1 MQGIQRFMLALL
13 LPILL
18 PILLLA
24 GCVSAPVEPDNSVV
38 PLTNTYWK
46 LVEVGGDSVPSAE
59 KAREPHMMLLDDGRV
74 NGFSGCNRFMG
85 RYQVEGN
92 NLLFDAMGSTRM
104 ACPDSQTES
113 RLFAAFANTVG
124 VNLSGHRLRLMDEAG
139 NELAEFVHPKK

>member
-1 MQGIQRFMLALL
+1 MQGIQRLVLALC
-13 LPILL
+13 LPLV
-18 PILLLA
+18 LLA
-24 GCVSAPVEPDNSVV
+24 GCVSAPVEPENPVL

-46 LVEVGGDSVPSAE
+46 LVEVRGQQVPAAE
-59 KAREPHMMLLDDGRV
+59 KAREAHMILLDDGRV

-85 RYQVEGN
+85 RYQVEGS

-104 ACPDSQTES
+104 ACPDTQTEPM
-113 RLFAAFANTVG
+113 LFAAFANTVG